1 MKYVQCRSE
10 SNHWLV
16 AVSISLSIFLPFFLR
31 HNILFS
37 YIFHSLCDCCRSP
50 VWGPWQMSAPAHSRT
65 LRGREGSPMV
75 VPPSLLVPSVGCLQL
90 GVSMSDQI
98 IFPMQ
103 VQQREMHI
111 FHSMLLGGCTW
122 GVFHETS
129 WYYFHP
135 ARVGEIEMMKRQ
147 MVRESQIWV
156 AWAKAR
162 FRNIGH
168 GNVAELNDSI
178 KYIV

>member
-1 MKYVQCRSE
+1 MKYFQCRSQ

-16 AVSISLSIFLPFFLR
+16 AVSLSLSLFSPSFLR

-37 YIFHSLCDCCRSP
+37 YIFHSLREGCRSP
-50 VWGPWQMSAPAHSRT
+50 VWGPWQMSALAHSRT
-65 LRGREGSPMV
+65 LRGREGVSYG
-75 VPPSLLVPSVGCLQL
+75 SSSRLHWSHLL
-90 GVSMSDQI
+90 GVSSSGFQWLAAVDQI

-111 FHSMLLGGCTW
+111 FHSVLLGGCTW

-135 ARVGEIEMMKRQ
+135 ASVGEIKMMKRQ
-147 MVRESQIWV
+147 MVRESQIWE
-156 AWAKAR
+156 AWAKAS
-162 FRNIGH
+162 FMNIGH
-168 GNVAELNDSI
+168 GNVA
-178 KYIV
+178 